1 MIRLT
6 VAGAV
11 LPIAQGM
18 AEQRKRVSFLTEF
31 RAGGVTGSGKVKNVS
46 PGGLFVNTASIPQ
59 QGDSVFVSMNPG
71 DGRRVAVTGMVW
83 WTTDGRRNG
92 RLGSGF
98 GLRVLEE
105 SESYQALVDRLR

>member
-6 VAGAV
+6 VTGAV
-11 LPIAQGM
+11 LPIAPGM

-46 PGGLFVNTASIPQ
+46 SGGLFVNTASIPE
-59 QGDSVFVSMNPG
+59 QGDTVFVSMSPG
-71 DGRRVAVTGMVW
+71 NGRRVAVTGMVW
-83 WTTDGRRNG
+83 WTTDGRRG

-105 SESYQALVDRLR
+105 SESYQALVARLR